1 MSTMEELEN
10 VQESSQPTSE
20 ESSQPTSESYGS
32 SITPKSTSDW
42 DSHFVDELGVES
54 TEAGMID
61 IILKEWHLAGVP
73 PSEIK
78 EIEATVEA
86 CLIEDLDKAFENM
99 TVSEFN
105 RDKFGLNRSEM
116 AKIDNKHP
124 HLKKTF
130 VPNILHF
137 TFALERIF
145 IDCLA
150 KREISEGKYE
160 LLFENLLK
168 SFGFFTLNHS
178 HIGVE
183 KSMIRGKTMSS
194 KADIL
199 CIRRKPL
206 MEKEIICVC
215 QVKKSLKVE
224 DPDFSPQRKKLRSSN
239 TEEPGCSYKGDAAVY
254 AQHIGELFVYF
265 HQSVS
270 PRGIL
275 GFTIEKTWVR
285 VTYLEVQ
292 DSAWDKIRKPAN
304 RGGSVKYEATEK
316 CPQFKYSRRYNIL
329 DPSDR
334 RVLFKALFLIQTM
347 LEPKTS
353 LNL

>member
-1 MSTMEELEN
+1 MFVYELTFCVRVGLYTTRFVYELTVNRKDAAISTMEELEN
-10 VQESSQPTSE
+10 VKESSKLTSE
-20 ESSQPTSESYGS
+20 ESSKPTSESYGS
-32 SITPKSTSDW
+32 SSLDSDEFTPKSTSDW
-42 DSHFVDELGVES
+42 DSHFVDKLGVES
-54 TEAGMID
+54 TEAGIID
-61 IILKEWHLAGVP
+61 IILKEWHVAVVP

-105 RDKFGLNRSEM
+105 RDKFGLNPSEM

-130 VPNILHF
+130 VPNIVHF

-168 SFGFFTLNHS
+168 SFGLFTLNHS

-206 MEKEIICVC
+206 MEKEIILNLVM
-215 QVKKSLKVE
+215 
-224 DPDFSPQRKKLRSSN
+224 PRKKNWRVAVAKMGNQSRARSDNRLVDTSHNASTSSELDKVLFAGDDLFRIYGTLTHVDWDQSCQSN
-239 TEEPGCSYKGDAAVY
+239 NLKEGV
-254 AQHIGELFVYF
+254 ELLF
-265 HQSVS
+265 
-270 PRGIL
+270 
-275 GFTIEKTWVR
+275 
-285 VTYLEVQ
+285 
-292 DSAWDKIRKPAN
+292 A
-304 RGGSVKYEATEK
+304 
-316 CPQFKYSRRYNIL
+316 RYNKGL
-329 DPSDR
+329 PLRND
-334 RVLFKALFLIQTM
+334 Q
-347 LEPKTS
+347 E
-353 LNL
+353 